1 MSRVTATECAGAV
14 GTWREHEVAKR
25 VAAASIARRREGTRT
40 FSCSDAGPADMKPPG
55 REPNIKSILLLSQAG
70 GGFDTCRN
78 GAVCGAQGV
87 AWRPGPASPFGLTGP
102 AACRSRLRPGRPGAR
117 TPPNRA
123 DDPGPPNARPGLPRV
138 PRRAPCRT

>member
-25 VAAASIARRREGTRT
+25 VAAASVARRREGSRT

-70 GGFDTCRN
+70 GAFDTCRN
-78 GAVCGAQGV
+78 GVVCGAQGV
-87 AWRPGPASPFGLTGP
+87 ACRPAE
-102 AACRSRLRPGRPGAR
+102 
-117 TPPNRA
+117 
-123 DDPGPPNARPGLPRV
+123 LPRSV
-138 PRRAPCRT
+138 SQDCLHAVRGRVRAAQEHEPRPIERMILGRRTRGLG